1 MDSFTIA
8 FWKEPVSRDD
18 SNIELHELHEAGLV
32 HATVNRTAHSDS
44 TRYAIDV
51 DDPELK
57 AHYGRIVLAKSAD
70 NRWMVV
76 NALDNIEHIF
86 IQLTDAIENAESSTP
101 PRQDDLRSSSR

>member
-57 AHYGRIVLAKSAD
+57 AHYGRIVLAKSAS
-70 NRWMVV
+70 NKWMVV
-76 NALDNIEHIF
+76 NTLNNLEHIF

>member
-18 SNIELHELHEAGLV
+18 SNVELHELHEAGLV
-32 HATVNRTAHSDS
+32 HATVNRTAHSSS

-51 DDPELK
+51 NDPELK

-70 NRWMVV
+70 NKWVVV
-76 NALDNIEHIF
+76 NAMTGIENIF
-86 IQLTDAIENAESSTP
+86 LQLTEAIENAESAIP
-101 PRQDDLRSSSR
+101 PRQDDLRSSSL